1 MDLNHITTES
11 LVTVCPAVMWKVD
24 FVNSEFGYLAGESFK
39 QSVERTDWFLLV
51 AYMSMRGKI
60 QIKGKLLSIVQ
71 RTQELIWGKFSA
83 YPDCK
88 RP

>member
-11 LVTVCPAVMWKVD
+11 LVTVCPSVMWKVD

-51 AYMSMRGKI
+51 AY
-60 QIKGKLLSIVQ
+60 SIM
-71 RTQELIWGKFSA
+71 
-83 YPDCK
+83 
-88 RP
+88 